1 MEARYFKNFRLYS
14 NISFSTNV
22 KTVNQNVVS
31 IALLTLLTYVSQ
43 TQRLKEP
50 SGIF

>member
-1 MEARYFKNFRLYS
+1 MGTRYFKDFRLYS

-22 KTVNQNVVS
+22 RTVNQNVVS

-43 TQRLKEP
+43 TQRLKGL